1 MKQQQ
6 SLKLRIQQNGKV
18 TDRCLRGKEGFAVGR
33 SPDNDIVLYGDKFPK
48 RLRMFVPTG
57 SGYELRLAENSFG
70 EVVCDKS
77 RLAFSDL
84 LLHDLLPRREG
95 CPVLPIAPGKSGYLV
110 LGDIRID
117 FGFDGATGE
126 AIQFAVFSPL
136 RAFAKSLMEDPFF
149 KTLVAILLVIQMG
162 ALQWA
167 SGVEIAPPDQIDQ
180 TNLLRKVQKIVT
192 TFKPVEE
199 IRPQSPLA
207 SAAETASEAKSE
219 TEGEGGKE
227 ESKVAE
233 AKSTGKKQG
242 YGGEAGGEG
251 VNMEKV
257 GVLSLIGGIGAS
269 DGNSNLMDRL
279 IKDDLAKGLDQV
291 MSSGKLSAGRSQA
304 ANSSTD
310 LNALLAYGELG
321 AGTGGNSSID
331 DILKQDAASEPAV
344 KLEKKSKI
352 EVAPIEK
359 VSGSQE
365 AVGAR
370 NEQSLYK
377 VLSQNIGRLQY
388 IYEKFLKTNPDIRGK
403 VEVEVT
409 INPDGS
415 IANVAVLSSEIPI
428 PDFQRQLVDA
438 IRRWKYEAI
447 AQGQMKVVYPIV
459 FNKIS

>member
-1 MKQQQ
+1 MKQKQN
-6 SLKLRIQQNGKV
+6 LKLRIAQNGKV
-18 TDRCLRGKEGFAVGR
+18 TDRHLRGNEEFTIGR
-33 SPDNDIVLYGDKFPK
+33 SPENDVVLFGDKFPK
-48 RLRMFVPTG
+48 RLRMFVPID
-57 SGYELRLAENSFG
+57 SGFELRLVDNSFG
-70 EVVCDKS
+70 EVTHDKS

-95 CPVLPIAPGKSGYLV
+95 RPALPITPGKSGHWV

-117 FGFDGATGE
+117 FAFDGAAAE
-126 AIQFAVFSPL
+126 AIQFDGFSPL
-136 RAFAKSLMEDPFF
+136 RAFTKSLAQDPFF
-149 KTLVAILLVIQMG
+149 KGLVAVLLVLQMV
-162 ALQWA
+162 AVQWA
-167 SGVEIAPPDQIDQ
+167 STVKIAPSGQADQAK
-180 TNLLRKVQKIVT
+180 LLQKVQKIAA

-199 IRPQSPLA
+199 IRAQTALKT
-207 SAAETASEAKSE
+207 ETRTASESSTAENREKK
-219 TEGEGGKE
+219 KE
-227 ESKVAE
+227 EANAE
-233 AKSTGKKQG
+233 KPGNEKKG
-242 YGGEAGGEG
+242 YGAEKPGEG
-251 VNMEKV
+251 VNMENV
-257 GVLSLIGGIGAS
+257 GVLALIGGSGAS
-269 DGNSNLMDRL
+269 DGSNLMNRL
-279 IKDDLAKGLDQV
+279 INDNLAQGLDQV
-291 MSSGKLSAGRSQA
+291 MNSGKLSAGRSQST
-304 ANSSTD
+304 NSSTD

-321 AGTGGNSSID
+321 AGKGGNSSID
-331 DILKQDAASEPAV
+331 DILKNDAASEPSV
-344 KLEKKSKI
+344 KLEKKSKVD
-352 EVAPIEK
+352 VAPIEK

-409 INPDGS
+409 INPDGG

-459 FNKIS
+459 FNKIN

>member
-1 MKQQQ
+1 MKQKQN
-6 SLKLRIQQNGKV
+6 LKLRIAQNGKV
-18 TDRCLRGKEGFAVGR
+18 AERYLRGKEEFTVGR
-33 SPDNDIVLYGDKFPK
+33 SPDNDVVLYGEGFPK
-48 RLRMFVPTG
+48 RLRMFVPTE

-70 EVVCDKS
+70 EVMYDKS

-95 CPVLPIAPGKSGYLV
+95 CPALPITPGKSGHLV
-110 LGDIRID
+110 LSDVRID
-117 FGFDGATGE
+117 FAFDGAATE
-126 AIQFAVFSPL
+126 AIQFEGFSPL
-136 RAFAKSLMEDPFF
+136 RAFIKSLAQDPFF
-149 KTLVAILLVIQMG
+149 KGLVTVLLVLQMV
-162 ALQWA
+162 AVQWA
-167 SGVEIAPPDQIDQ
+167 STVKIAPPEQADQ
-180 TNLLRKVQKIVT
+180 TKLMEKALKIAA

-199 IRPQSPLA
+199 IRAQTAMKTETKATES
-207 SAAETASEAKSE
+207 STAEN
-219 TEGEGGKE
+219 TEKKKE
-227 ESKVAE
+227 EPNTEKS
-233 AKSTGKKQG
+233 AKEKKG
-242 YGGEAGGEG
+242 YGSDKPGEG
-251 VNMEKV
+251 VNIEEV
-257 GVLSLIGGIGAS
+257 GVLALIGGSGAS
-269 DGNSNLMDRL
+269 DGSNLMNRL
-279 IKDDLAKGLDQV
+279 INDKLAKGLDQV
-291 MSSGKLSAGRSQA
+291 MSSGKLSAGRSES

-321 AGTGGNSSID
+321 AGNGGNSSID
-331 DILKQDAASEPAV
+331 EILKKDAASEPAV
-344 KLEKKSKI
+344 KLVKKSKI
-352 EVAPIEK
+352 DVAPIEK
-359 VSGSQE
+359 VTGSQE

-415 IANVAVLSSEIPI
+415 IANVAILSSEIPI

-459 FNKIS
+459 FNKIN

>member
-1 MKQQQ
+1 MKQKQN
-6 SLKLRIQQNGKV
+6 LKLRIKQGGKV
-18 TDRCLRGKEGFAVGR
+18 TDRHLRDKEEFTVGR
-33 SPDNDIVLYGDKFPK
+33 SPDNDVVLYGESFPK
-48 RLRMFVPTG
+48 RLRMFVPTA

-70 EVVCDKS
+70 EVAYDKS

-95 CPVLPIAPGKSGYLV
+95 RPALPITPGKSGHWV

-117 FGFDGATGE
+117 FAFDGAAAE
-126 AIQFAVFSPL
+126 AIQFDGFSPL
-136 RAFAKSLMEDPFF
+136 RAFTKSLVQDPFF
-149 KTLVAILLVIQMG
+149 KGLVAVLLVLQMV
-162 ALQWA
+162 AVQWA
-167 SGVEIAPPDQIDQ
+167 STVKIAPSGQADQAK
-180 TNLLRKVQKIVT
+180 LLQKVQKIAA

-199 IRPQSPLA
+199 IRAQTALKT
-207 SAAETASEAKSE
+207 ETRTASESSPAENREKK
-219 TEGEGGKE
+219 KE
-227 ESKVAE
+227 EANAE
-233 AKSTGKKQG
+233 KPGNEKKG
-242 YGGEAGGEG
+242 YGAEKPGEG
-251 VNMEKV
+251 VNMENV
-257 GVLSLIGGIGAS
+257 GVLALIGGSGAS
-269 DGNSNLMDRL
+269 DGSNLMNRL
-279 IKDDLAKGLDQV
+279 INDNLAQGLDQV
-291 MSSGKLSAGRSQA
+291 MNSGKLSAGRSQST
-304 ANSSTD
+304 NSSTD

-321 AGTGGNSSID
+321 AGKGGNSSID
-331 DILKQDAASEPAV
+331 DILKNDAASEPSV

-352 EVAPIEK
+352 DVAPIEK

-409 INPDGS
+409 INPDGG

-459 FNKIS
+459 FNKIN